1 MGNIISD
8 YMLDIKGETCPYP
21 VLKTL
26 EALENLQKG
35 EILEVISDCTQSI
48 NNIPT
53 DAKNHGYEVLCI
65 EQDGPDIRFFI
76 RK

>member
-1 MGNIISD
+1 MNDITPD
-8 YMLDIKGETCPYP
+8 YTMDIKGETCPYP
-21 VLKTL
+21 ALKTL
-26 EALENLQKG
+26 EALDSMQKG

-53 DAKNHGYEVLCI
+53 DAKNHGYDVLCV
-65 EQDGPDIRFFI
+65 EQDGTNIRFLI